1 MQATELQSY
10 NPLMILWSYDLVILL
25 QSPRFQ
31 IFYLLRNSCCNP
43 IIINDLM
50 KFSSQK
56 PHISREHGDIWYCCE
71 VVSKRSIFFRDCIC
85 SWHMFLVN
93 SVRNVRNLLKSFCST
108 IPAGSEKNQN
118 VSKNGL
124 LCYCTV
130 EEVNSTK
137 TEWLGQLWY
146 NGQC

>member
-56 PHISREHGDIWYCCE
+56 PHISREHGDIWYRCE
-71 VVSKRSIFFRDCIC
+71 VVSKRSIFLGTAYVLDIC
-85 SWHMFLVN
+85 SWWIRLETFETYLNHFVPLFPLV
-93 SVRNVRNLLKSFCST
+93 VKRIKILAKMGYY
-108 IPAGSEKNQN
+108 A
-118 VSKNGL
+118 
-124 LCYCTV
+124 TV
-130 EEVNSTK
+130 QWK
-137 TEWLGQLWY
+137 K
-146 NGQC
+146 

>member
-71 VVSKRSIFFRDCIC
+71 VVSKRSIFLGTAYVLDIC
-85 SWHMFLVN
+85 SWWIRLETFETYLNHFVPLFPLV
-93 SVRNVRNLLKSFCST
+93 VKRIRTLAKMGYY
-108 IPAGSEKNQN
+108 A
-118 VSKNGL
+118 
-124 LCYCTV
+124 TV
-130 EEVNSTK
+130 QWK
-137 TEWLGQLWY
+137 K
-146 NGQC
+146 

>member
-71 VVSKRSIFFRDCIC
+71 VVSKRSIFLGTAYVLDIC
-85 SWHMFLVN
+85 SWWIRLETFETYLNHFVPLFPLV
-93 SVRNVRNLLKSFCST
+93 VKRIRILAKMGYY
-108 IPAGSEKNQN
+108 A
-118 VSKNGL
+118 
-124 LCYCTV
+124 TV
-130 EEVNSTK
+130 QWK
-137 TEWLGQLWY
+137 K
-146 NGQC
+146 

>member
-25 QSPRFQ
+25 QSPQFQ

-56 PHISREHGDIWYCCE
+56 PHINCEHGDIWYRCE
-71 VVSKRSIFFRDCIC
+71 VVSKRSIFLGTAYVLDIC
-85 SWHMFLVN
+85 SWWIRLETFETYLNHFVSLFPLV
-93 SVRNVRNLLKSFCST
+93 LKR
-108 IPAGSEKNQN
+108 IRILAKMG
-118 VSKNGL
+118 
-124 LCYCTV
+124 YYATV
-130 EEVNSTK
+130 QWK
-137 TEWLGQLWY
+137 K
-146 NGQC
+146 